1 MKHPAKLIRLPLF
14 PLQTAPTPPSGLPT
28 QTTERALQSNPFI
41 GATSMVTPSASESA
55 QPPAASR
62 DPFAR

>member
-1 MKHPAKLIRLPLF
+1 LF

-41 GATSMVTPSASESA
+41 GATSMVTPSAPESA
-55 QPPAASR
+55 QPPTASR